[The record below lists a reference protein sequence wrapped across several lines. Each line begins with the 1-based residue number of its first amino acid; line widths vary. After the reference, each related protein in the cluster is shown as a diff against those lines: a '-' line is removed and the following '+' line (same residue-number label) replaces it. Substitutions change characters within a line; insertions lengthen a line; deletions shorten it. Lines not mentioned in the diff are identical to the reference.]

1 MSISSEQNFFWEN
14 SSLLFWLNIFCKKMM
29 DTLLMCPFSKRLADI
44 FPGLRFLWSSFNCC
58 GLGKCN
64 FQLVKVFIT
73 WSQGCRVLHHP
84 APDWIKNYMKFNKQ
98 LLSLMMLK
106 LWETDSSED
115 STSSCLAFSLP
126 TSPSSWLRSSTVS
139 ASGGGILLKMKSNRI
154 PTKSWPVFLDSLLPP
169 PSLLPPASRHL
180 HCQVASYPC
189 TCLASSANVQGLL
202 IRDRPT
208 CIRLPMWY

>member
-1 MSISSEQNFFWEN
+1 MTKDICCTKYWPTACRLSPLKWQQVTLDFEIKIGKYDLSISSEQNFFWEN

-139 ASGGGILLKMKSNRI
+139 ASGGGILLRWKAIEFQQRVDLS
-154 PTKSWPVFLDSLLPP
+154 F
-169 PSLLPPASRHL
+169 
-180 HCQVASYPC
+180 
-189 TCLASSANVQGLL
+189 
-202 IRDRPT
+202 
-208 CIRLPMWY
+208 